1 MSLILVGINHKTADI
16 SLREKVAFPPEIV
29 SDALR
34 DIRSLSDVSE
44 VVLLSTC
51 NRTELYIK
59 RIEDEIL
66 SDKLGHN
73 TKNSLVQK
81 TVKDVVSWL
90 ASFHNFEFSELER
103 SIYSFSGMDVVRH
116 LMKVS
121 CGLDSL
127 VLGEPQ
133 ILGQIKSAFALA
145 KDLKTVGPSLNR
157 AFIAAFLL
165 LKRFGPIRQ

>member
-1 MSLILVGINHKTADI
+1 MSSRNEMSLILVGINHKTADI

-34 DIRSLSDVSE
+34 DIRSLTDVSE

-66 SDKLGHN
+66 SDKLGHS
-73 TKNSLVQK
+73 TQNSSVQK

-90 ASFHNFEFSELER
+90 ASFHDFEAGELER
-103 SIYSFSGMDVVRH
+103 DAGAV
-116 LMKVS
+116 
-121 CGLDSL
+121 
-127 VLGEPQ
+127 VLGIE
-133 ILGQIKSAFALA
+133 LA
-145 KDLKTVGPSLNR
+145 GECEDGV
-157 AFIAAFLL
+157 A
-165 LKRFGPIRQ
+165 

>member
-1 MSLILVGINHKTADI
+1 MSSRNEMSLILVGINHKTADI

-34 DIRSLSDVSE
+34 DIRSLTDVSE

-90 ASFHNFEFSELER
+90 ASFITL
-103 SIYSFSGMDVVRH
+103 
-116 LMKVS
+116 
-121 CGLDSL
+121 SL
-127 VLGEPQ
+127 VSL
-133 ILGQIKSAFALA
+133 SAVFIHFQEWM
-145 KDLKTVGPSLNR
+145 SLD
-157 AFIAAFLL
+157 I
-165 LKRFGPIRQ
+165 